1 MHARTSIGLTSV
13 TALVTLLTLVAC
25 SSPAID
31 PVEDIAENIVETEP
45 DVEVE
50 APEPGGDPATKGLS
64 PEAIDGGYTIVKMPS
79 GWPGELPLPD
89 GHPVTAMRSGS
100 SFYLVYDLS
109 SVKAGEEVI
118 AWYESKSDWTLEE
131 DWENDGVRVMTFD
144 SVETNDYGPLR
155 RVILGLGMT
164 DWPTGFQYNLEVRED

>member
-25 SSPAID
+25 SSPATD
-31 PVEDIAENIVETEP
+31 PVEEIIENIVETEP

-50 APEPGGDPATKGLS
+50 APDSANDPATKGLS
-64 PEAIDGGYTIVKMPS
+64 QEAIDGGYTIVKMPS

-89 GHPVTAMRSGS
+89 GHPVLAMRSGS
-100 SFYLVYDLS
+100 NFVMHFDLS
-109 SVKAGEEVI
+109 SVKAGEELI
-118 AWYESKSDWTLEE
+118 GWYEKSRDWTLSE
-131 DWENDGVRVMTFD
+131 DWENDGVRVMSFD